1 MSDTVQILKTLL
13 SEGSFVS
20 AAKRLA
26 VTQSYLSQFV
36 QKLEKN
42 YGVKL
47 IDRNSRP
54 LQLTKLGAVIL
65 ENLEKIEI
73 IQRKTQDMCN
83 DYLQLKVGEIRIA
96 SNSER
101 TSAVLPPVI
110 ASFNRKYPNIRL
122 NLEFNLN
129 LDEVCELLIQGKADI
144 GITFESL
151 LSRECNAYTL
161 LSENY
166 LLALPRTEETLLIG
180 SLYSVDGRYRK
191 LQKQDARIVR
201 KFPMINTYRH
211 EERQQRLS
219 KFLGTD
225 LKTSNISALTVQN
238 RLSFVAQGIGCAICQ
253 EKLVAIETAKEKC
266 VFLSLDDLFKPQNL
280 VIAWPQISY
289 TNTAARLFCKEAL
302 SYYRPNC
309 GYSDV

>member
-122 NLEFNLN
+122 NLEFNLH

-151 LSRECNAYTL
+151 LSRECNTYTL

>member
-1 MSDTVQILKTLL
+1 M
-13 SEGSFVS
+13 
-20 AAKRLA
+20 
-26 VTQSYLSQFV
+26 
-36 QKLEKN
+36 
-42 YGVKL
+42 
-47 IDRNSRP
+47 RN
-54 LQLTKLGAVIL
+54 L
-65 ENLEKIEI
+65 
-73 IQRKTQDMCN
+73 
-83 DYLQLKVGEIRIA
+83 Y
-96 SNSER
+96 
-101 TSAVLPPVI
+101 
-110 ASFNRKYPNIRL
+110 
-122 NLEFNLN
+122 LEFNLH
-129 LDEVCELLIQGKADI
+129 LDEVCDLLIQGKADI

-166 LLALPRTEETLLIG
+166 LLALPRTEETVLIG
-180 SLYSVDGRYRK
+180 SPYSVDGRYRK
-191 LQKQDARIVR
+191 LQKQDAEIIR

-211 EERQQRLS
+211 EERQESLS

-280 VIAWPQISY
+280 VIAWPQNSY

>member
-1 MSDTVQILKTLL
+1 MSDTVQILKTML

-122 NLEFNLN
+122 NFVN
-129 LDEVCELLIQGKADI
+129 
-144 GITFESL
+144 FRS
-151 LSRECNAYTL
+151 
-161 LSENY
+161 
-166 LLALPRTEETLLIG
+166 
-180 SLYSVDGRYRK
+180 
-191 LQKQDARIVR
+191 
-201 KFPMINTYRH
+201 
-211 EERQQRLS
+211 
-219 KFLGTD
+219 
-225 LKTSNISALTVQN
+225 IST
-238 RLSFVAQGIGCAICQ
+238 RG
-253 EKLVAIETAKEKC
+253 
-266 VFLSLDDLFKPQNL
+266 P
-280 VIAWPQISY
+280 
-289 TNTAARLFCKEAL
+289 
-302 SYYRPNC
+302 
-309 GYSDV
+309 

>member
-1 MSDTVQILKTLL
+1 MGL
-13 SEGSFVS
+13 E
-20 AAKRLA
+20 AK
-26 VTQSYLSQFV
+26 SH
-36 QKLEKN
+36 EKF
-42 YGVKL
+42 
-47 IDRNSRP
+47 R
-54 LQLTKLGAVIL
+54 
-65 ENLEKIEI
+65 
-73 IQRKTQDMCN
+73 QDMCN

-122 NLEFNLN
+122 NLEFNLH

>member
-36 QKLEKN
+36 QKLEKG

-47 IDRNSRP
+47 LDRNSRP
-54 LQLTKLGAVIL
+54 LQLTKLGAVIF

-73 IQRKTQDMCN
+73 IQRKTQEICN
-83 DYLQLKVGEIRIA
+83 DYLQLNVGEIKIA

-101 TSAVLPPVI
+101 TSAVLSPVI
-110 ASFNRKYPNIRL
+110 ASFNRKFPNIRL
-122 NLEFNLN
+122 NLEFNLH
-129 LDEVCELLIQGKADI
+129 LDEVCELLIQGKADV

-161 LSENY
+161 LREKY
-166 LLALPRTEETLLIG
+166 LLALPSTEETLSIG
-180 SLYSVDGRYRK
+180 SPFSVDGNYRK
-191 LQKQDARIVR
+191 LQKEDAEVIR
-201 KFPMINTYRH
+201 KFPIINTYRH
-211 EERQQRLS
+211 EERQHRLS
-219 KFLGTD
+219 KFLGVN
-225 LKTSNISALTVQN
+225 LIASNISALTVQN

-253 EKLVAIETAKEKC
+253 EKLIAVETAKDKC
-266 VFLSLDDLFKPQNL
+266 VFLSLDDLFEPQNL
-280 VIAWPQISY
+280 VIAWPQNSY
-289 TNTAARLFCKEAL
+289 TNTATRLFCKEAL
-302 SYYRPNC
+302 SYYRPNFEC
-309 GYSDV
+309 FST

>member
-110 ASFNRKYPNIRL
+110 ASFNRKFPNIRL
-122 NLEFNLN
+122 NLEFNLH
-129 LDEVCELLIQGKADI
+129 LDEVCDLLIQGKADI

-166 LLALPRTEETLLIG
+166 LLALPRTEETVLIG
-180 SLYSVDGRYRK
+180 SPYSVDGRYRK
-191 LQKQDARIVR
+191 LQKQDAEIIRKLIPIVMKNGR
-201 KFPMINTYRH
+201 R
-211 EERQQRLS
+211 
-219 KFLGTD
+219 
-225 LKTSNISALTVQN
+225 V
-238 RLSFVAQGIGCAICQ
+238 
-253 EKLVAIETAKEKC
+253 
-266 VFLSLDDLFKPQNL
+266 
-280 VIAWPQISY
+280 
-289 TNTAARLFCKEAL
+289 
-302 SYYRPNC
+302 
-309 GYSDV
+309 